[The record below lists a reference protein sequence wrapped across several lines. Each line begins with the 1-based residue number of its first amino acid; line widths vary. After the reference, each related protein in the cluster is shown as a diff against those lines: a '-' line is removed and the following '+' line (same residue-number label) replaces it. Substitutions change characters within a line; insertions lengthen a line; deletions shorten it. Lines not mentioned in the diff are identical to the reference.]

1 MKQALRIIFASALA
15 TAAVI
20 KAVPALAEAA
30 PAQSVSIVRTAD
42 LDLSTRDGRQALDRR
57 LVTAASEVC
66 GEGADVDL
74 AGQNDVRSCR
84 KDVLAQAR
92 VKTGAIVAGR
102 TAERTILI
110 AAR

>member
-1 MKQALRIIFASALA
+1 MTAIRIILTSALV

-30 PAQSVSIVRTAD
+30 PAQTISIVRTAD
-42 LDLSTRDGRQALDRR
+42 LDLSTREGRGALDKR
-57 LVTAASEVC
+57 LVAAANAVC
-66 GEGADVDL
+66 GAAADVDL
-74 AGQNDVRSCR
+74 AGHNDVRLCR

-92 VKTGAIVAGR
+92 ARTDAIAAGR
-102 TAERTILI
+102 TDERTILI

>member
-1 MKQALRIIFASALA
+1 MTAIRIILTSALI

-20 KAVPALAEAA
+20 KGVPALAEAA
-30 PAQSVSIVRTAD
+30 PAQTISIVRTAD
-42 LDLSTRDGRQALDRR
+42 LDLSTRDGREALDKR
-57 LVTAASEVC
+57 LVTAANDVC
-66 GEGADVDL
+66 GAAADVDL
-74 AGQNDVRSCR
+74 AGRNDVRLCR

-92 VKTGAIVAGR
+92 AKTDAIAAGR

>member
-1 MKQALRIIFASALA
+1 MTAIRIILTSALI

-20 KAVPALAEAA
+20 KGVPALAEAA

-42 LDLSTRDGRQALDRR
+42 LDLSTRDGRDALDKR
-57 LVTAASEVC
+57 LVVAANEAC
-66 GEGADVDL
+66 GAAADVDV
-74 AGQNDVRSCR
+74 AGRNDVRQCR

-92 VKTGAIVAGR
+92 VKSDAIVAGR
-102 TAERTILI
+102 SAERTILV

>member
-1 MKQALRIIFASALA
+1 MTAIGIILTSALV

-20 KAVPALAEAA
+20 KAFQRLPKPRPRRRSASCAPPTSICRPA
-30 PAQSVSIVRTAD
+30 I
-42 LDLSTRDGRQALDRR
+42 GREALDKR
-57 LVTAASEVC
+57 LVTAANAVC
-66 GEGADVDL
+66 GAAADVDL
-74 AGQNDVRSCR
+74 AGRNDVRLCR

-92 VKTGAIVAGR
+92 AKTDAIAAGR